1 LEASEVADAAH
12 AAWSICISRP
22 RSGILPEEAA
32 SPPWKTSGRT
42 KQNSPLQSVAAAALL
57 EVMVAKGLGLKLE
70 AVFDDDKT
78 DRRGFWRHFDSD
90 SQARLVA
97 KEALTLI

>member
-1 LEASEVADAAH
+1 
-12 AAWSICISRP
+12 
-22 RSGILPEEAA
+22 
-32 SPPWKTSGRT
+32 
-42 KQNSPLQSVAAAALL
+42 
-57 EVMVAKGLGLKLE
+57 MVAKGLGLTRIQLE